1 MANWLRR
8 LRGAVGMGLTWAGLW
23 SVVGAVVAVL
33 PGTLVAPYPIP
44 LEWLVRLAAQS
55 AAQFAALGFVGGATF
70 SGVLAATEG
79 RRGFG
84 QLSLPRFAILGTLG
98 GLAMWALRGS
108 VGESVI
114 RLLDS
119 IGMPGPTWVYG
130 ISGGLIVLVGA
141 GSAVGTLVVARRVD
155 DRELLEAGEGMAEA
169 GRIEPEVPQLLGGAA
184 ACGEGNSGRF

>member
-1 MANWLRR
+1 
-8 LRGAVGMGLTWAGLW
+8 
-23 SVVGAVVAVL
+23 
-33 PGTLVAPYPIP
+33 
-44 LEWLVRLAAQS
+44 
-55 AAQFAALGFVGGATF
+55 
-70 SGVLAATEG
+70 
-79 RRGFG
+79 
-84 QLSLPRFAILGTLG
+84 
-98 GLAMWALRGS
+98 MWALRGS